1 MTTESEREIQPL
13 DVDELESSLLL
24 KDVDLGSIQSLL
36 KASPLLE
43 LERLELLIRAEQSNR
58 FIYLLLAGQLRIH
71 LKLTHDPIAMIK
83 PGEFVGEISVLD
95 GQETTA
101 YVVANTDCRLLA
113 LEDQALWSLIH
124 TCPTVARNL
133 LFVVSKRL
141 RGGNSLLLS
150 GPQLQREYTDFTMI
164 DALTGTYN
172 RTWLDKMLPLEMEA
186 SDRNFTLL
194 LVRVDDFETYNQH
207 HGFTA
212 GGYALY
218 TVARTI
224 RARLEPDE
232 TVARYGKDQLIVLLP
247 GTPAEAAL
255 KIATHLR
262 HLITI
267 SDIVTLK
274 KDVYPPVSISAGVAQ
289 MSREDSPA
297 TLISAAE
304 KSLSDEVFQDLVKRM
319 EMEAA
324 IRAEKRHELTGKVVD
339 SEIDHEAAVLE
350 VLKTFK
356 KPMSMGKIANELV
369 AVHWDFGTHHPRII
383 VHEALKYILAEGTVE
398 QISGGDYRLVD

>member
-13 DVDELESSLLL
+13 DMGELENSLLL
-24 KDVDLGSIQSLL
+24 KDVDLNSIQGLL
-36 KASPLLE
+36 NASPLIE
-43 LERLELLIRAEQSNR
+43 LDRLELLIRAEKSNR

-71 LKLTHDPIAMIK
+71 IKLTHDPIAMIE

-101 YVVANTDCRLLA
+101 YVIANTDCRLLA
-113 LEDQALWSLIH
+113 LEDKAVWTLIH

-141 RGGNSLLLS
+141 RGGTSLLLS
-150 GPQLQREYTDFTMI
+150 GPQLQLEYTDFTVI

-172 RTWLDKMLPLEMEA
+172 RTWLDKMLPREMEA
-186 SDRNFTLL
+186 SERDFTLL
-194 LVRVDDFETYNQH
+194 LVRIDDFETYNQK
-207 HGFTA
+207 HGYTA

-232 TVARYGKDQLIVLLP
+232 TVARYDEDQLIVLLP
-247 GTPAEAAL
+247 GTNAEAAL

-262 HLITI
+262 HLVTI
-267 SDIVTLK
+267 SDIVTLEK
-274 KDVYPPVSISAGVAQ
+274 EVYPPVS
-289 MSREDSPA
+289 
-297 TLISAAE
+297 ISAAE
-304 KSLSDEVFQDLVKRM
+304 KSLSDRVFQDLVKRM
-319 EMEAA
+319 EMEPA
-324 IRAEKRHELTGKVVD
+324 IRAEKRHELTEKVVD
-339 SEIDHEAAVLE
+339 SEIDHEVAVLE

-383 VHEALKYILAEGTVE
+383 VHEALKHILAEGTVE
-398 QISGGDYRLVD
+398 QISGGDYRLVE

>member
-1 MTTESEREIQPL
+1 
-13 DVDELESSLLL
+13 
-24 KDVDLGSIQSLL
+24 
-36 KASPLLE
+36 
-43 LERLELLIRAEQSNR
+43 
-58 FIYLLLAGQLRIH
+58 
-71 LKLTHDPIAMIK
+71 
-83 PGEFVGEISVLD
+83 
-95 GQETTA
+95 
-101 YVVANTDCRLLA
+101 
-113 LEDQALWSLIH
+113 
-124 TCPTVARNL
+124 
-133 LFVVSKRL
+133 
-141 RGGNSLLLS
+141 
-150 GPQLQREYTDFTMI
+150 
-164 DALTGTYN
+164 
-172 RTWLDKMLPLEMEA
+172 MLPLEMEA

-232 TVARYGKDQLIVLLP
+232 TVAQYGKDQLIVLLP
-247 GTPAEAAL
+247 GTTAEVAL
-255 KIATHLR
+255 KIVTHLR

-267 SDIVTLK
+267 SDIVTLE

-297 TLISAAE
+297 ALISAAE

-324 IRAEKRHELTGKVVD
+324 IRAEKRHELTEKVVD

-369 AVHWDFGTHHPRII
+369 AVHWNFGTHHPRII
-383 VHEALKYILAEGTVE
+383 FHEALKYILAEGTVE